1 MQLVEDPWLGMGD
14 ARCLGDGLRAC
25 WAAQDGWAA
34 HALLFLTLFS
44 WNTEFLN
51 WEAGGMINAPKS
63 IVGFLKLQL
72 LGNMGWLP
80 RRRVP

>member
-44 WNTEFLN
+44 WNAEFLN
-51 WEAGGMINAPKS
+51 WEAGG
-63 IVGFLKLQL
+63 
-72 LGNMGWLP
+72 
-80 RRRVP
+80 